1 MAYISKEQAQAK
13 QKQLAKLN
21 KEYGIKASFSGS
33 NSSSLNLTIHS
44 GVIDF
49 FKYLVPEIKRQC
61 NEKEFYLQLNHYYLN
76 DWFDSNS
83 YYALDYLL
91 KAYSIM
97 LEGHFDKSD
106 SQSDYFYCSWYNF
119 IQIGKWNKPYKVIK

>member
-1 MAYISKEQAQAK
+1 MAYISKEKVQVK

-21 KEYGIKASFSGS
+21 KEYGVKASFSGS
-33 NSSSLNLTIHS
+33 NSSSLTLTIHS
-44 GVIDF
+44 GSINF
-49 FKYLVPEIKRQC
+49 FEYLDSGILELNGGICYV
-61 NEKEFYLQLNHYYLN
+61 QLNLYYLSG
-76 DWFDSNS
+76 WFKDSK
-83 YYALDYLL
+83 ALDYLN

-119 IQIGKWNKPYKVIK
+119 MQIGKWNKPYKVISK